1 MSAESAVLEWK
12 NYTPT
17 ATMAFQKLYDDT
29 TYTDVTIACE
39 GNKKIEAHKVVLNM
53 CSNLFSNILK
63 DNPNPH
69 PLIYLQDIS
78 IEDLNLLKKFMYK
91 GKATV
96 LKGQLD
102 SFMKLSKTFLNYN
115 QESTSADQHTEIKEC
130 MKTFDKEDELSKMQF
145 VNPPDVDKQPE
156 KIKELHSQ
164 QPNDIDFFPIKSK
177 QEKLKCSLC
186 YFSTLYTSK
195 LTKHNKK
202 MHREK
207 PCPTCKIEL
216 EPKLLR
222 KHVKQQHTIFT
233 CEHCSFSTRFGSY
246 FRVHNRKH
254 NGQMIHCDQ
263 CDYSCAKN
271 TILQNHME
279 SIHHT
284 SEYNCDSCDFRTHT
298 ARIIKFHKEKVHL
311 GIRHFCEHCNYK
323 AAKLQNL
330 RTHQLTV
337 HAKVRYNCQICKFG
351 DSQKSRVKLHS
362 QRKHGISF
370 EEHNEI

>member
-1 MSAESAVLEWK
+1 MPADSAVLEWK

-17 ATMAFQKLYDDT
+17 TSLAFQKLYDDT
-29 TYTDVTIACE
+29 TFTDVTIACE
-39 GNKKIEAHKVVLNM
+39 DNKKIEAHKTILSL

-78 IEDLNLLKKFMYK
+78 IEDLTLLKKFMYK

-96 LKGQLD
+96 FKGQLE

-115 QESTSADQHTEIKEC
+115 QESTSADQDTETREC
-130 MKTFDKEDELSKMQF
+130 MKTLKKDKLSKMQF
-145 VNPPDVDKQPE
+145 DNPPDVGKQPE
-156 KIKELHSQ
+156 KTKELQDQ
-164 QPNDIDFFPIKSK
+164 QQNEIGYFPIKPK
-177 QEKLKCSLC
+177 QEKFKCNKC
-186 YFSTLYTSK
+186 GFSTLYTSK
-195 LTKHNKK
+195 LSKHHKK
-202 MHREK
+202 MHREQ

-222 KHVKQQHTIFT
+222 KHVKQKHTIFT
-233 CEHCSFSTRFGSY
+233 CEHCSFSTKFGSH
-246 FRVHNRKH
+246 FLVHNRKH

-271 TILQNHME
+271 VTLKNHME

-284 SEYNCDSCDFRTHT
+284 SEYDCDSCDFKTHT

-311 GIRHFCEHCNYK
+311 GIRYFCEHCNYK
-323 AAKLQNL
+323 ATKLQNL

-337 HAKVRYNCQICKFG
+337 HAKVRYYCQVCKFG
-351 DSQKSRVKLHS
+351 DSQMSRVKLHT

-370 EEHNEI
+370 EEHKEI